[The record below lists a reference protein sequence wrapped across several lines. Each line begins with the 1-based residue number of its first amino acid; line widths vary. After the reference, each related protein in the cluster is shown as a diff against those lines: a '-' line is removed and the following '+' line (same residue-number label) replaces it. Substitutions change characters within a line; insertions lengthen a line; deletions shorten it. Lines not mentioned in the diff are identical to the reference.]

1 MPQTPAANGPAMDLK
16 PLPTAA
22 IADACVRLKVPMRA
36 VTGLYALIPGRIVA
50 GPVLP
55 VQHAGSVDVFFEALQ
70 SAKKGTVLCI
80 DNGGRL
86 DEGCIGD
93 LTAIEAL
100 HHGCVAILIDGA
112 HRDTTALRQLS
123 LPVWSRGR
131 FPFGPLTARPRS
143 KDALTAATLGGHK
156 VTANDVV
163 VLDED
168 GAVFV
173 PAAVADKVW
182 ELAARIQKTELEQA
196 RLAKAGKPLCE
207 QFQVR
212 DYLAARAKDP
222 TLGFRQHLR
231 TIGKAIEE

>member
-1 MPQTPAANGPAMDLK
+1 MEFA

-22 IADACVRLKVPMRA
+22 VADACVRLKVPARQ

-55 VQHAGSVDVFFEALQ
+55 VQHAGSVDVFLEALQ
-70 SAKKGTVLCI
+70 TVKPGRVLCI

-93 LTAIEAL
+93 LTVLEAI
-100 HHGCVAILIDGA
+100 HHGCVGVLLDGA
-112 HRDTTALRQLS
+112 HRDTSALRQLS

-131 FPFGPLTARPRS
+131 SPFGPLAPRARA
-143 KDALTAATLGGHK
+143 KDAIGAASIGGHR
-156 VTANDVV
+156 VTSDDVV

-168 GAVFV
+168 GGVFV
-173 PAAVADKVW
+173 PADQAPKVW

-196 RLAKAGKPLCE
+196 NLARKGTPLCD
-207 QFQVR
+207 QFQVKS
-212 DYLAARAKDP
+212 YLAARAKDP
-222 TLGFRQHLR
+222 SLGFRAHLR
-231 TIGKAIEE
+231 SIGKAIEE